1 MKKTAF
7 LLLLTVLLSLNH
19 LSALDN
25 KFIRVLYH
33 NKIPVANSIK
43 VRDSNVYIFNDW
55 YLYIYSYANI
65 WNPLIETAFSSTYP
79 ITDVESTED
88 RYVYICSLEPT
99 NYITELDSLN
109 TLGRIYFVQKLL
121 CNKAYREGNLLYAS
135 HIDNG
140 LEIYDIS
147 KGVAPQRII
156 SYSEDW
162 GLIDS
167 ESRYPIVH
175 ALNDFGYVNIN
186 IKDLTQPRTVGFNYE
201 IVGGTVLSVN
211 RNIVWVGAGE
221 TLLALE
227 ITYPETP
234 VIINRYRFNAEINAI
249 KARGNELY
257 VGLKTSGLKI
267 LDITNTRNI
276 REKNSFYLRNGV
288 NSIALDEEYIF
299 LGAGTQGWYILEY
312 R

>member
-1 MKKTAF
+1 MKKTAILF
-7 LLLLTVLLSLNH
+7 LLAFLFMINLLH
-19 LSALDN
+19 ALDD
-25 KFIRVLYH
+25 KFIRVVYH
-33 NKIPVANSIK
+33 NKIPSANNIK
-43 VRDSNVYIFNDW
+43 VRNSNVLVFNDW

-65 WNPLIETAFSSTYP
+65 WNPAIETAYSSTYP

-88 RYVYICSLEPT
+88 RYVYVCSLEPT

-121 CNKAYREGNLLYAS
+121 CNRAYREGNLLFAS
-135 HIDNG
+135 HVDNG

-147 KGVAPQRII
+147 KGVAPQRIV
-156 SYSEDW
+156 SYSENW

-167 ESRYPIVH
+167 EARFPIVH
-175 ALNDFGYVNIN
+175 GLNDFGYVNIN
-186 IKDLTQPRTVGFNYE
+186 VKDLTQPRTVGFNYE
-201 IVGGTVLSVN
+201 IVNGNVLTVN
-211 RNIVWVGAGE
+211 RNIVWIGTGE
-221 TLLALE
+221 TLLALD

-234 VIINRYRFNAEINAI
+234 VIINRYRFNAEINAL

-288 NSIALDEEYIF
+288 NSIDLDEEYIF

>member
-1 MKKTAF
+1 MKKTAILLILAF
-7 LLLLTVLLSLNH
+7 LLFINL
-19 LSALDN
+19 LSALDD
-25 KFIRVLYH
+25 KFLRVVYH
-33 NKIPVANSIK
+33 NKIPAANSIK
-43 VRDSNVYIFNDW
+43 VRNSNVFVYNDW

-65 WNPLIETAFSSTYP
+65 WNPTIETAYSSTYP

-99 NYITELDSLN
+99 NYIMELDSLN
-109 TLGRIYFVQKLL
+109 TLGRIYFAQKLL
-121 CNKAYREGNLLYAS
+121 CNKAYREGNLLFTS
-135 HIDNG
+135 HVDNG

-147 KGVAPQRII
+147 KGVAPQRVV
-156 SYSEDW
+156 SYAEDW

-167 ESRYPIVH
+167 EARFPIVH
-175 ALNDFGYVNIN
+175 GLNDFGYVNIN
-186 IKDLTQPRTVGFNYE
+186 VKDLTQPRTVGFNYE
-201 IVGGTVLSVN
+201 IVNGKVLTVN

-221 TLLALE
+221 TLLALD

-249 KARGNELY
+249 KARSNELY

-267 LDITNTRNI
+267 LDITNSRNI

-288 NSIALDEEYIF
+288 NSIDLDEEYIF

>member
-1 MKKTAF
+1 MKKTAILLILAF
-7 LLLLTVLLSLNH
+7 LLFINL
-19 LSALDN
+19 LSALDD
-25 KFIRVLYH
+25 KFLRVVYH
-33 NKIPVANSIK
+33 NKIPAANSIK
-43 VRDSNVYIFNDW
+43 VRNSNVFVYNDW

-65 WNPLIETAFSSTYP
+65 WNPTIETAYSSTYP

-99 NYITELDSLN
+99 NYIMELDSLN
-109 TLGRIYFVQKLL
+109 TLGRIYFAQKLL
-121 CNKAYREGNLLYAS
+121 CNKAYSEGNLLFTS
-135 HIDNG
+135 HVDNG

-147 KGVAPQRII
+147 KGVAPQRVV
-156 SYSEDW
+156 SYAEDW

-167 ESRYPIVH
+167 EARFPIVH
-175 ALNDFGYVNIN
+175 GLNDFGYVNIN
-186 IKDLTQPRTVGFNYE
+186 VKDLTQPRTVGFNYE
-201 IVGGTVLSVN
+201 IVNGKVLTVN

-221 TLLALE
+221 TLLALD

-249 KARGNELY
+249 KARSNELY

-267 LDITNTRNI
+267 LDITNSRNI

-288 NSIALDEEYIF
+288 NSIDLDEEYIF